1 MASRRPKRRPRET
14 LHRSRPLRLPLNGGR
29 GDARRGARPPRSELF
44 PDGRVSERH
53 AGHGNFFRAVEVALD
68 QADVLEGERDDVL
81 ERQPAN
87 HGWLALHVVG
97 VRPVDHLV
105 DLRHQVSELSLQHL
119 QLMQVERRHRR
130 RALHLF
136 PDFAVWGDHP
146 RLEFPVVP
154 KLCSLQREQPRNRG
168 RNGAVAGALRNR
180 NARLIQELLDRLG
193 RSGRHL
199 LHKLSEGFCRS
210 VPEEIAGPLVAII
223 DRLADEDRVDSLEL
237 PRGFH
242 DAVLARVDHRVHD
255 LQLFRNVV
263 RAVHSPPGERH
274 HGFEKPRADQ
284 REGHQRLEE
293 PLGEAFLPV

>member
-168 RNGAVAGALRNR
+168 RNGAVAGALRDR
-180 NARLIQELLDRLG
+180 EAGFDQEMLDRLRRG
-193 RSGRHL
+193 RRHL
-199 LHKLSEGFCRS
+199 LHKLVEGPRRA
-210 VPEEIAGPLVAII
+210 VLEEIPGALVAVVSRLPDQNRA
-223 DRLADEDRVDSLEL
+223 DRLQL
-237 PRGFH
+237 PGRSN
-242 DAVLARVDHRVHD
+242 DAALVGVHHRMHD
-255 LQLFRNVV
+255 LQLLCNVIRPV
-263 RAVHSPPGERH
+263 LRSTSQLQHRLEA
-274 HGFEKPRADQ
+274 PRADH
-284 REGHQRLEE
+284 REGD
-293 PLGEAFLPV
+293 